1 MVDESCKHLFTDLSK
16 LRELVLYPILSPA
29 SFAEDIAH
37 LVFPSL
43 ESLQLGI
50 MNISVVELETLVN
63 AVTEAFPN
71 LNSLQLKIESISHK
85 GFAGVSLIP
94 GKLCYEINL

>member
-1 MVDESCKHLFTDLSK
+1 VVNESCKHLFTDLSK

-50 MNISVVELETLVN
+50 MNISIAQLETLVS
-63 AVTEAFPN
+63 AATEAFPH
-71 LNSLQLKIESISHK
+71 LNSLQLKIESISQK
-85 GFAGVSLIP
+85 GFAGVYLFP
-94 GKLCYEINL
+94 GKQSSEINL